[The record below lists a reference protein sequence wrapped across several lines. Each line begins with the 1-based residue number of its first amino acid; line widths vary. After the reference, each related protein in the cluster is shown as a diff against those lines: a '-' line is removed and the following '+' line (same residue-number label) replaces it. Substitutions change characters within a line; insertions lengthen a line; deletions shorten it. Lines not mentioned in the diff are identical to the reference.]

1 METAATHTA
10 ADKVFPELREGQ
22 MDRLWCSGAVL
33 CLIVGLGGCGGMDPE
48 QEADTEQ
55 SSGALVLAPRDAGPP
70 SPQVVRNQP
79 HKGYPSEPPCWNC
92 LRDLPL
98 DQVANPIDQGR

>member
-1 METAATHTA
+1 
-10 ADKVFPELREGQ
+10 

-33 CLIVGLGGCGGMDPE
+33 CLLVGLVGCGGMDPE

-55 SSGALVLAPRDAGPP
+55 SSGALVLAPKDAGPP
-70 SPQVVRNQP
+70 SPQVVRSQP
-79 HKGYPSEPPCWNC
+79 HKGYPSEPPCWSC
-92 LRDLPL
+92 VRDLPL